1 MSLFRDTE
9 PSPQDAQD
17 LVAAVH
23 RYSIQELERIARAER
38 DRMLAN
44 LILKAFGAVST
55 LVKGVVRAS
64 RAQLKAEALAYRT
77 RRNISSRSLG

>member
-23 RYSIQELERIARAER
+23 RQSIQELEQIARAER
-38 DRMLAN
+38 ARIVGN
-44 LILKAFGAVST
+44 LISKAIDAVST
-55 LVKGVVRAS
+55 LVKSVVRAS

>member
-17 LVAAVH
+17 LVAAAH
-23 RYSIQELERIARAER
+23 RQSIQELEQIARAER
-38 DRMLAN
+38 ARIVGN
-44 LILKAFGAVST
+44 LISKAIDAVST
-55 LVKGVVRAS
+55 LVKSVVRAS